1 MFYKSPDNFF
11 TAVFNVFQGATM
23 TLTVSFFIGQTEPA
37 TLIKTFVCAYCAG
50 VMLTVFLR
58 VKEFGQWVAKLL
70 HCDSKPVLGYL
81 VSNLAA
87 GGLMG
92 IFMNFFMTFMAIG
105 PVPYFPAAFL
115 QPLLFSICVSAVSST
130 VWISVTQLIMGKVY
144 GDKTREE
151 RC

>member
-1 MFYKSPDNFF
+1 MFNKSPDNFF

-23 TLTVSFFIGQTEPA
+23 TLAVSFYIGQTDPA

-58 VKEFGQWVAKLL
+58 IKEFGAWVSKLL
-70 HCDSKPVLGYL
+70 HCSSKPVPCYL
-81 VSNLAA
+81 VSNIAA

-105 PVPYFPAAFL
+105 PVPYFPAAFF
-115 QPLLFSICVSAVSST
+115 QTLLFSIFVSAVSST
-130 VWISVTQLIMGKVY
+130 LWIGVTQLIMGKVY
-144 GDKTREE
+144 GKKPE
-151 RC
+151 